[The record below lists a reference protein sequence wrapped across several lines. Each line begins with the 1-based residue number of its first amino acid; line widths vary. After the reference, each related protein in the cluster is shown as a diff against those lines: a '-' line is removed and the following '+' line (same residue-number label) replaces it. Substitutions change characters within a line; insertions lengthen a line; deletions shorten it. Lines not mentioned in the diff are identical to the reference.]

1 MMEIAKQEYRKQI
14 SILQVQKGGYIP
26 KIWQQW

>member
-1 MMEIAKQEYRKQI
+1 MMEIAKQQYMKQI
-14 SILQVQKGGYIP
+14 SILQVKKEGHIP